1 MIYKGIGGSNFPGR
15 HEGGRQT
22 DAELSESG
30 RKDL

>member
-1 MIYKGIGGSNFPGR
+1 MGIFEEAAIFRGVTK
-15 HEGGRQT
+15 GGRQT

>member
-1 MIYKGIGGSNFPGR
+1 MGIFEEASNFPGR

>member
-1 MIYKGIGGSNFPGR
+1 MGIFEDFPGR